1 MRKNVFGRNFKRDTN
16 ERKALFKSLMSSL
29 VLEERIKTTEEKAKA
44 IKGQVEKLVTKAKKG
59 GTHVESLLSPHLNA
73 KAIKKMTT
81 EIAPRFSER
90 PGGYTRIIRLDRRFS
105 DNASIVLIEWVERPT
120 VTATAIADT
129 KETKKPARARISKKE
144 AVAAEAATGKEKKT
158 TKKKAPAKTK
168 GKK

>member
-29 VLEERIKTTEEKAKA
+29 VLDERIKTTEEKSKA

-81 EIAPRFSER
+81 EIAPRFSDR
-90 PGGYTRIIRLDRRFS
+90 PGGYTRIVRMDRRFS

-120 VTATAIADT
+120 LTATAIAD
-129 KETKKPARARISKKE
+129 KDTKKQSRASKKE
-144 AVAAEAATGKEKKT
+144 AVAAEVATGKEKKT
-158 TKKKAPAKTK
+158 TKKKAAVKTK
-168 GKK
+168 GKKE